1 MNRSIVLS
9 VSLRRPPDARRG
21 ATLVLATILLIVL
34 MGVLAFSIDVG
45 YVGNVRTELKR
56 AVDAG
61 ALAGAGAL
69 ADGQEAALEQVYAFL
84 RANRVGNREI
94 QLEDVTVQLGHWDPQ
109 TRSFAPA
116 SELPS
121 AVRVVVRHLNQGL
134 FFGRVLGKQ
143 NFSVT
148 EEAIAMYQPRDIV
161 LVLDYSASM
170 NDDSQLSAES
180 KFGAAAIDAGLRQM
194 YEELGSPKYG
204 KLQWNQKLSSS
215 DATSKIR
222 KQLGLDTVKYPYPS
236 GSWDDYINYVKSSIS
251 PSSYRHCYGYK
262 TLINYWLNSKPLYRE
277 TPDLWK
283 VSAQP
288 ITALKNSV
296 TVFLAFLR
304 EVDTDD
310 RLGLAVYTAA
320 DGTALLEHELTGD
333 YDAIEQISRHRQAGH
348 YDHYTN
354 IGAGLKTGLE
364 EILQHGRVGAFK
376 MIVLMTDGLA
386 NRPNNA
392 TQGKAYAL
400 GQAEACAAAKIPVVT
415 ISLGTEADTNLMQQ
429 IADMTGGVHFQVPTD
444 RPVAEYEEELKDV
457 FRQIANDRPLMLV
470 K

>member
-1 MNRSIVLS
+1 MNRGKLLL
-9 VSLRRPPDARRG
+9 VSLRRRLAGRRG
-21 ATLVLATILLIVL
+21 ATLVLATILLVVL
-34 MGVLAFSIDVG
+34 MGMLAFSIDVG
-45 YVGNVRTELKR
+45 YVANVQTELKR

-69 ADGQEAALEQVYAFL
+69 AHGEDAARQQVYEFL

-94 QLEDVTVQLGHWDPQ
+94 ELDDVTVQLGHWDPH

-121 AVRVVVRHLNQGL
+121 AVRVVVRHAKQPL

-143 NFSVT
+143 DFTVT

-180 KFGAAAIDAGLRQM
+180 RFGAAAIDAGLRQI
-194 YEELGSPKYG
+194 YAELGSPVYG
-204 KLQWNQKLSSS
+204 KMQWIQSLPSGDSV
-215 DATSKIR
+215 SKIR
-222 KQLGLDTVKYPYPS
+222 KTLGLDNVRYPYPS
-236 GSWDDYINYVKSSIS
+236 GSWDDYINYVKMSIS
-251 PSSYRHCYGYK
+251 PSSYRHRYGYK

-288 ITALKNSV
+288 ITALKNAV

-354 IGAGLKTGLE
+354 IGAGLKTGLD
-364 EILQHGRVGAFK
+364 EILEHGRPGAFK

-386 NRPNNA
+386 NRPQNT
-392 TQGKAYAL
+392 TQGKLYAL
-400 GQAEACAAAKIPVVT
+400 AQANACAAARIPVVT
-415 ISLGTEADTNLMQQ
+415 ISLGTEADTSLMQQ
-429 IADMTGGVHFQVPTD
+429 IADMTGGVHFRVPTNK
-444 RPVAEYEEELKDV
+444 PVAEYEEDLKDV
-457 FRQIANDRPLMLV
+457 FRQIANDRPLKLV